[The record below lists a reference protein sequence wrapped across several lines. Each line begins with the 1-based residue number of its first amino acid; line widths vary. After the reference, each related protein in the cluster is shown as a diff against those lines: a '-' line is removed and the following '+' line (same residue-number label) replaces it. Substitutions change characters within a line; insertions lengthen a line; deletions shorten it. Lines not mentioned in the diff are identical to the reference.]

1 MAVVILNWASIFQ
14 RGLKPVKETIMSLKA
29 MLASVREACVEAGAE
44 ILQIYADES
53 RFETEHKA
61 DDSPLTAADLA
72 ANKLLRARLQT
83 LTPATPILSEE
94 SEQAAWSE
102 RRHWDECW
110 VVDPLDGTKEFL
122 KRNDEFTVNVALVR
136 RNEPIL
142 GVVYAP
148 ALQLWYYAARGVGAW
163 FQHGKSA
170 PVLLK
175 VEPAYASAPLRV
187 VVSRSHPS
195 AELDAYMSRLGEIE
209 TVPMGSSLKL
219 CKIADGSADL
229 YPRLGPTCEWDT
241 AAGHAVVAEAGGQV
255 LNASTGQPL
264 RYNTGEGL
272 LNPSFIVCAESRP
285 EWLLS

>member
-1 MAVVILNWASIFQ
+1 MAVGILNWAPILPP
-14 RGLKPVKETIMSLKA
+14 GLKYVEEDIMSLKS

-44 ILQIYADES
+44 ILRIYADTS
-53 RFETEHKA
+53 KFEVEHKA
-61 DDSPLTAADLA
+61 DNSPLTAADRA
-72 ANKLLRARLQT
+72 ANDLLRARLQM
-83 LTPATPILSEE
+83 LSPATPILSEE
-94 SEQAAWSE
+94 TEQADWSE

-122 KRNDEFTVNVALVR
+122 KRNDEFTINVALVR

-148 ALQLWYYAARGVGAW
+148 ALQLWYTAARGVGSW

-170 PVLLK
+170 PVQLK
-175 VEPAYASAPLRV
+175 VAPADPSAPLRV

-195 AELDAYMSRLGEIE
+195 EELGAYLGRLGEIE

-219 CKIADGSADL
+219 CKVADGSADL

-255 LNASTGQPL
+255 LDASTGQPL
-264 RYNTGEGL
+264 RYNARESL
-272 LNPSFIVCAESRP
+272 LNPSFIVCAELN
-285 EWLLS
+285 EDWLQQ